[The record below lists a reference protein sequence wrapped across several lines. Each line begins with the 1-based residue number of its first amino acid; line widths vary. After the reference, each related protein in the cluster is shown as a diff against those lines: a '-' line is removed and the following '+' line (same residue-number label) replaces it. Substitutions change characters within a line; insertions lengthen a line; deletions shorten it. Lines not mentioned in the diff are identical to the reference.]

1 MRFILPLLALV
12 LAHTSLAAEK
22 PNIIIFLID
31 DLGATDLGCTGSKF
45 YETPN
50 IDRLAKDG
58 CRFTNAYS
66 ACTVCSPTRS
76 AMITGKYPARL
87 HITDWIAGHNRPFA
101 KLAIPAWTKALP
113 ESEKTIAQHLGGAG
127 YRTCAI
133 GKWHLSPA
141 GPAAHGFD
149 VAIADNH
156 LGQPKSYLSPY
167 GNPNLT
173 DGPPGESLT
182 HRLTEEAVKFIEAK
196 SEKPFFLY
204 FAHYAVHTPLG
215 GRPEVTA
222 KYEEKSKITTPQGK
236 AKYAA
241 MIEGVDDSVGRIRAR
256 LAELKIAENTLIIF
270 TSDNGGLLLGDITQ
284 NLGMRAG
291 KGSAYEGGVRV
302 AGIAHWPGV
311 SRPATENATPVITMD
326 WFATAL
332 DAAGVKAASEGIS
345 EGHDGVSVRPLLRG
359 EKIAPRPLFWHY
371 PHYHP
376 GGATPYS
383 AIRDS
388 DWRLVHFY
396 EDDRMEL
403 YNLAADPEEKRDLAA
418 TEKTKLA
425 ELRAKLDAW
434 LKETGAQFPTP
445 NPNHDAAKDGEKR
458 GAKK

>member
-1 MRFILPLLALV
+1 MRFLLALLLSIV
-12 LAHTSLAAEK
+12 VARAAEK

-31 DLGATDLGCTGSKF
+31 DLGATDLGCCGSKF

-58 CRFTNAYS
+58 CHFTNAYS
-66 ACTVCSPTRS
+66 ACTVCSPSRA
-76 AMITGKYPARL
+76 AMMTGKYPARL

-101 KLAIPAWTKALP
+101 KLAIPDWSKELP
-113 ESEKTIAQHLGGAG
+113 QSEKTIAQHLGAAG

-133 GKWHLSPA
+133 GKWHLSPG

-156 LGQPKSYLSPY
+156 KGQPASYLSPY
-167 GNPNLT
+167 NNPNLP

-204 FAHYAVHTPLG
+204 LAHYAVHTPLG
-215 GRPEVTA
+215 ARPEVTA

-241 MIEGVDDSVGRIRAR
+241 MFAGVDDSVGRIRAR
-256 LAELKIAENTLIIF
+256 LAELKLGDNTLIIF

-302 AGIAHWPGV
+302 PGMIFWPGV
-311 SRPATENATPVITMD
+311 SRAATENATPVITMD
-326 WFATAL
+326 WNATAL
-332 DAAGVKAASEGIS
+332 DAAGVKAPGEGR
-345 EGHDGVSVRPLLRG
+345 SVRALLSSDAVQSRT
-359 EKIAPRPLFWHY
+359 LFWHY

-383 AIRDS
+383 AMRDG
-388 DWRLVHFY
+388 DWRFVHFY
-396 EDDRMEL
+396 EDDHTEL
-403 YNLAADPEEKRDLAA
+403 YDLKSDPEEKRDVSA
-418 TEKTKLA
+418 TEKAKLA
-425 ELRAKLDAW
+425 ELRGKLDAW

-445 NPNHDAAKDGEKR
+445 NPNCDEAKNAEKP
-458 GAKK
+458 GKKK

>member
-1 MRFILPLLALV
+1 MRFLLPLLLFVVAV
-12 LAHTSLAAEK
+12 QAADK

-31 DLGATDLGCTGSKF
+31 DLGATDLGCFGSKF

-87 HITDWIAGHNRPFA
+87 HITDWIAGHVRPFA
-101 KLAIPAWTKALP
+101 KLTIPNWTKELP
-113 ESEKTIAQHLGGAG
+113 KSEKTISQHLGSAG

-156 LGQPKSYLSPY
+156 KGQPASYLSPY
-167 GNPNLT
+167 NNPNLP

-204 FAHYAVHTPLG
+204 LAHYAVHTPLG

-222 KYEEKSKITTPQGK
+222 KYEEKAKITTPQGK

-241 MIEGVDDSVGRIRAR
+241 MIEGVDDSVGCIRAR
-256 LAELKIAENTLIIF
+256 LAELKLSDNTLIIF
-270 TSDNGGLLLGDITQ
+270 TSDNGGLLLGDITT
-284 NLGMRAG
+284 NFGMRAG

-302 AGIAHWPGV
+302 AGITYWPGV

-326 WFATAL
+326 WFATTL
-332 DAAGVKAASEGIS
+332 DAAGVKAQSEGI
-345 EGHDGVSVRPLLRG
+345 SVRPLLRG
-359 EKIAPRPLFWHY
+359 EKVAPRPLFWHY

-383 AIRDS
+383 AIRDG

-403 YNLAADPEEKRDLAA
+403 YNLATDPEEKNSLSA
-418 TEKTKLA
+418 TESARTA
-425 ELRAKLDAW
+425 ELRTKLDAW
-434 LKETGAQFPTP
+434 LQETGAQFPTP
-445 NPNHDAAKDGEKR
+445 NPNHDPAKDGEKR

>member
-1 MRFILPLLALV
+1 MRFLLAL
-12 LAHTSLAAEK
+12 LLSLIVVRAADK

-31 DLGATDLGCTGSKF
+31 DLGATDLGCCGSKF

-58 CRFTNAYS
+58 CRFTNTYS
-66 ACTVCSPTRS
+66 ACTVCSPSRA
-76 AMITGKYPARL
+76 AMMTGKYPARL

-101 KLAIPAWTKALP
+101 KLAIPDWSKELP
-113 ESEKTIAQHLGGAG
+113 QSETTLAQHLGTAG

-133 GKWHLSPA
+133 GKWHLSPS

-156 LGQPKSYLSPY
+156 KGQPDSYLSPY
-167 GNPNLT
+167 KNPNLP

-204 FAHYAVHTPLG
+204 LAHYAVHTPLG
-215 GRPEVTA
+215 ARPDVVA
-222 KYEEKSKITTPQGK
+222 KYEEKSKITSPQGK

-241 MIEGVDDSVGRIRAR
+241 MIAGVDDSVGRIRAR
-256 LAELKIAENTLIIF
+256 LAELKLSDNTLIIF

-302 AGIAHWPGV
+302 PGMIVWPGV
-311 SRPATENATPVITMD
+311 SRAGTENATPVITMD
-326 WFATAL
+326 WNATAL
-332 DAAGVKAASEGIS
+332 DAAGVKSLGEGRTVRALLSSEAVQS
-345 EGHDGVSVRPLLRG
+345 RT
-359 EKIAPRPLFWHY
+359 LFWHY

-383 AIRDS
+383 AMRDGE
-388 DWRLVHFY
+388 WRLVHFY
-396 EDDRMEL
+396 EDDHTEL
-403 YNLAADPEEKRDLAA
+403 YDLKNDPEEKLDVSVTEKAKLAA
-418 TEKTKLA
+418 
-425 ELRAKLDAW
+425 LRGKLDAW
-434 LKETGAQFPTP
+434 LKETAAQFPTP
-445 NPNHDAAKDGEKR
+445 NPKHDEAKNAEKP
-458 GAKK
+458 GKKK

>member
-1 MRFILPLLALV
+1 MRFLLALLLSGFV
-12 LAHTSLAAEK
+12 ARATDK

-58 CRFTNAYS
+58 CRFTNTYS

-101 KLAIPAWTKALP
+101 KLAIPDWSKELP
-113 ESEKTIAQHLGGAG
+113 QSETTIAQRIGSAG

-133 GKWHLSPA
+133 GKWHLSPG

-167 GNPNLT
+167 QNPNLP

-182 HRLTEEAVKFIEAK
+182 HRLTEEAVKFIETK

-204 FAHYAVHTPLG
+204 LAHYAVHTPLG
-215 GRPEVTA
+215 GLPDVVA
-222 KYEEKSKITTPQGK
+222 KYEEKAKITTPQGK

-241 MIEGVDDSVGRIRAR
+241 MIAGVDDSVGRIRAR
-256 LAELKIAENTLIIF
+256 LAELKLEKNTLIIF
-270 TSDNGGLLLGDITQ
+270 TSDNGGLLGSTE

-302 AGIAHWPGV
+302 PGMIFWPGV
-311 SRPATENATPVITMD
+311 SRAATENATPVITMD
-326 WFATAL
+326 WNATAL
-332 DAAGVKAASEGIS
+332 DAAGVQSAGEGR
-345 EGHDGVSVRPLLRG
+345 SVRALLASDAVQSRT
-359 EKIAPRPLFWHY
+359 LFWHY

-383 AIRDS
+383 AMRDG

-396 EDDRMEL
+396 EDDRTEL
-403 YNLAADPEEKRDLAA
+403 YDLKNDPEEKRDVSV

-445 NPNHDAAKDGEKR
+445 NPNYDEAKNAEKP
-458 GAKK
+458 GKKK

>member
-1 MRFILPLLALV
+1 MRFPLSILMLVIAAHAARAL
-12 LAHTSLAAEK
+12 EK

-31 DLGATDLGCTGSKF
+31 DLGATDVGCFGSKF

-58 CRFTNAYS
+58 CRFTQTYA
-66 ACTVCSPTRS
+66 ACTVCSPTR
-76 AMITGKYPARL
+76 AAIITGKYPARL

-101 KLAIPAWTKALP
+101 KLAIPDWQQELP
-113 ESEKTIAQHLGGAG
+113 KTEMTIAQHLGAAG

-133 GKWHLSPA
+133 GKWHLSPG

-156 LGQPKSYLSPY
+156 KGQPESYLSPY
-167 GNPNLT
+167 HNPNLA

-182 HRLTEEAVKFIEAK
+182 HRLTEEAVKFIEVK
-196 SEKPFFLY
+196 SDKPFFLY
-204 FAHYAVHTPLG
+204 LAHYAVHTPLG
-215 GRPEVTA
+215 ARPEVTA
-222 KYEEKSKITTPQGK
+222 KYEEKAKITSPQGK

-256 LAELKIAENTLIIF
+256 LAELKLSENTMIIF
-270 TSDNGGLLLGDITQ
+270 TSDNGGLIGSTE

-302 AGIAHWPGV
+302 AGIMYWPGV
-311 SRPATENATPVITMD
+311 SRPSTENSTPIITMD

-332 DAAGVKAASEGIS
+332 DAAGVKARGEGIS
-345 EGHDGVSVRPLLRG
+345 LRPLLLG
-359 EKIAPRPLFWHY
+359 EKVPPRPLFWHY

-383 AIRDS
+383 AVREGDL
-388 DWRLVHFY
+388 RLVHFY
-396 EDDRMEL
+396 EDGRDEL
-403 YNLAADPEEKRDLAA
+403 YNLATDPGERHDLAA
-418 TEKTKLA
+418 KEKTKA
-425 ELRAKLDAW
+425 AGLRAHLDTW

-445 NPNHDAAKDGEKR
+445 NPNYDPAKNAPKQAG
-458 GAKK
+458 KK

>member
-1 MRFILPLLALV
+1 MRFLLPLLLLV
-12 LAHTSLAAEK
+12 VAAQAADK
-22 PNIIIFLID
+22 PNVIIFLID

-58 CRFTNAYS
+58 CRFTNTYS

-87 HITDWIAGHNRPFA
+87 HITDWIAGHNKPFA
-101 KLAIPAWTKALP
+101 KLAIPDWTKELP
-113 ESEKTIAQHLGGAG
+113 KSEKTIAQHLGGAG

-156 LGQPKSYLSPY
+156 MGQPKSYLSPY
-167 GNPNLT
+167 NNPNLT

-182 HRLTEEAVKFIEAK
+182 HRLTEEAVKFIETK
-196 SEKPFFLY
+196 SDKPFFLY
-204 FAHYAVHTPLG
+204 LAHYAVHTPLG
-215 GRPEVTA
+215 GRPDVVA
-222 KYEEKSKITTPQGK
+222 KYEEKAKITTPQGK
-236 AKYAA
+236 AKYAT

-256 LAELKIAENTLIIF
+256 LAEMKIADNTLIIF

-302 AGIAHWPGV
+302 AGITYWPGV

-326 WFATAL
+326 WFATTL
-332 DAAGVKAASEGIS
+332 DAAGVKAPSEGI
-345 EGHDGVSVRPLLRG
+345 SVRPLLRG
-359 EKIAPRPLFWHY
+359 EKVAPRPLFWHY

-383 AIRDS
+383 AIRDG
-388 DWRLVHFY
+388 DWRLVHFF
-396 EDDRMEL
+396 EDEHMEL

-434 LKETGAQFPTP
+434 RKETGAQFPAP
-445 NPNHDAAKDGEKR
+445 NPKHDPAKDAEK
-458 GAKK
+458 GPKKK

>member
-1 MRFILPLLALV
+1 MRFLLPLLLFVVAV
-12 LAHTSLAAEK
+12 QAADK

-31 DLGATDLGCTGSKF
+31 DLGATDLGCFGSKF

-87 HITDWIAGHNRPFA
+87 HITDWIAGHVRPFA
-101 KLAIPAWTKALP
+101 KLTIPNWTKELP
-113 ESEKTIAQHLGGAG
+113 KSEKTISQHLGSAG

-156 LGQPKSYLSPY
+156 KGQPASYLSPY
-167 GNPNLT
+167 NNPNLP

-204 FAHYAVHTPLG
+204 LAHYAVHTPLG

-222 KYEEKSKITTPQGK
+222 KYEEKAKITTPQGK

-241 MIEGVDDSVGRIRAR
+241 MIEGVDDSVGCIRAR
-256 LAELKIAENTLIIF
+256 LAELKLSDNTLIIF
-270 TSDNGGLLLGDITQ
+270 TSDNGGLLLGDITT
-284 NLGMRAG
+284 NFGMRAG

-302 AGIAHWPGV
+302 AGITYWPGV

-326 WFATAL
+326 WFATTL
-332 DAAGVKAASEGIS
+332 DAAGVKAQSEGI
-345 EGHDGVSVRPLLRG
+345 SVRPLLRG
-359 EKIAPRPLFWHY
+359 EKVAPRPLFWHY

-383 AIRDS
+383 AIRDG

-403 YNLAADPEEKRDLAA
+403 YNLATDPEEKNSLSA
-418 TEKTKLA
+418 TESARTA

-445 NPNHDAAKDGEKR
+445 NPNFDAAKDGEKR
-458 GAKK
+458 AKKP

>member
-1 MRFILPLLALV
+1 MRFLLPLLLLV
-12 LAHTSLAAEK
+12 VAARAADK

-31 DLGATDLGCTGSKF
+31 DLGATDLGCFGSKF

-58 CRFTNAYS
+58 CRFTKTYS

-87 HITDWIAGHNRPFA
+87 HITDWIAGHVRPFA
-101 KLAIPAWTKALP
+101 KLTIPNWTKELP
-113 ESEKTIAQHLGGAG
+113 QSEKTIAQHLGGAG

-149 VAIADNH
+149 TAIADNH
-156 LGQPKSYLSPY
+156 AGSPKSYLSPY
-167 GNPNLT
+167 NNPNLT

-182 HRLTEEAVKFIEAK
+182 HRLTEEAVKFIETK

-204 FAHYAVHTPLG
+204 LAHYAVHTPLG

-222 KYEEKSKITTPQGK
+222 KYEEKAKITTPQGK

-241 MIEGVDDSVGRIRAR
+241 MIEGVDDSVGRIRTR
-256 LAELKIAENTLIIF
+256 LAELKIADNTLIIF

-302 AGIAHWPGV
+302 AGITYWPGV

-326 WFATAL
+326 WFATVL
-332 DAAGVKAASEGIS
+332 DAAGVKAPSEGI
-345 EGHDGVSVRPLLRG
+345 SVRPLLRG
-359 EKIAPRPLFWHY
+359 EKVAPHPLFWHY

-383 AIRDS
+383 AIREG
-388 DWRLVHFY
+388 DWRLVHFF

-403 YNLAADPEEKRDLAA
+403 YNLATDPEEKNNLSA
-418 TEKTKLA
+418 TESATTA

-445 NPNHDAAKDGEKR
+445 NPNYDAAKDAEK
-458 GAKK
+458 GPKKK

>member
-1 MRFILPLLALV
+1 MRFLLPLLAL
-12 LAHTSLAAEK
+12 LLAAHDSPAADK

-31 DLGATDLGCTGSKF
+31 DLGATDLGCTGSTF

-58 CRFTNAYS
+58 CLFPNTYA

-76 AMITGKYPARL
+76 AIITGKYPARL

-101 KLAIPAWTKALP
+101 KLKIPDWQQELP
-113 ESEKTIAQHLGGAG
+113 KTEKTIAHWLGEAG

-133 GKWHLSPA
+133 GKWHLSPG

-149 VAIADNH
+149 IAIADNH
-156 LGQPKSYLSPY
+156 KGQPASYLSPY
-167 GNPNLT
+167 HNPNIT

-182 HRLTEEAVKFIEAK
+182 HRLTEEAAKFITTK
-196 SEKPFFLY
+196 SDKPFFLY

-215 GRPEVTA
+215 ARPEVTA
-222 KYEEKSKITTPQGK
+222 KYEEKAKITTPQGK

-241 MIEGVDDSVGRIRAR
+241 MIEGVDDSVGRIRAL
-256 LAELKIAENTLIIF
+256 LAEQKLADNTLIIF
-270 TSDNGGLLLGDITQ
+270 TSDNGGLILGDVTS

-302 AGIAHWPGV
+302 AGIVDWPGV
-311 SRPATENATPVITMD
+311 SRPGTTNATPVITMD
-326 WFATAL
+326 WFATVL
-332 DAAGVKAASEGIS
+332 DAAGVKAPSE
-345 EGHDGVSVRPLLRG
+345 GVSVRPLLRG
-359 EKIAPRPLFWHY
+359 EKVAPRPLFWHY

-383 AIRDS
+383 AIRDG
-388 DWRLVHFY
+388 DFRLVHFY
-396 EDDRMEL
+396 EDGRDEL

-418 TEKTKLA
+418 TEKEKTA
-425 ELRAKLDAW
+425 ALRAKLDTW

-445 NPNHDAAKDGEKR
+445 NPNYDPAKDAPKR
-458 GAKK
+458 AGKK

>member
-1 MRFILPLLALV
+1 MRFLLPLLLLV
-12 LAHTSLAAEK
+12 VAASAAER

-58 CRFTNAYS
+58 CRFTNTYS

-76 AMITGKYPARL
+76 AMITGKYPART
-87 HITDWIAGHNRPFA
+87 HITDWIAGHNKPFA
-101 KLAIPAWTKALP
+101 KLAIPDWTKELP
-113 ESEKTIAQHLGGAG
+113 TSEKTVAQHLGGAG

-167 GNPNLT
+167 NNPNLT

-182 HRLTEEAVKFIEAK
+182 HRLTEEAVKFIETK
-196 SEKPFFLY
+196 SDKPFFLY
-204 FAHYAVHTPLG
+204 LAHYAVHTPLG
-215 GRPEVTA
+215 GLPGVVA
-222 KYEEKSKITTPQGK
+222 KYEEKAKITTPQGK

-256 LAELKIAENTLIIF
+256 LAELKLIDNTLIIF
-270 TSDNGGLLLGDITQ
+270 TSDNGGLLLGDVTQ

-302 AGIAHWPGV
+302 AGITYWPGV

-326 WFATAL
+326 WFATTL
-332 DAAGVKAASEGIS
+332 DAAGVKAPSEGI
-345 EGHDGVSVRPLLRG
+345 SVRPLLRG
-359 EKIAPRPLFWHY
+359 ERVAPRLLFWHY

-383 AIRDS
+383 AIRDG
-388 DWRLVHFY
+388 DWRLIHFY
-396 EDDRMEL
+396 EDDRVEL
-403 YNLAADPEEKRDLAA
+403 YNLATDPEEKNNLST
-418 TEKTKLA
+418 TESAKAA

-434 LKETGAQFPTP
+434 LKATGAQFPTP
-445 NPNHDAAKDGEKR
+445 NPNYDPAKDGEKR
-458 GAKK
+458 GGRK